1 MPLLGTVIGFS
12 FAGLAARMGQLS
24 IQNRNL
30 YSNPGGH
37 LLAMGVFGYAGYLAH
52 KWETYSGQLL
62 AEKKNEIRER
72 REQMAAKF
80 ASQQENSE

>member
-1 MPLLGTVIGFS
+1 
-12 FAGLAARMGQLS
+12 
-24 IQNRNL
+24 
-30 YSNPGGH
+30 
-37 LLAMGVFGYAGYLAH
+37 MGVFGYAGYLAH